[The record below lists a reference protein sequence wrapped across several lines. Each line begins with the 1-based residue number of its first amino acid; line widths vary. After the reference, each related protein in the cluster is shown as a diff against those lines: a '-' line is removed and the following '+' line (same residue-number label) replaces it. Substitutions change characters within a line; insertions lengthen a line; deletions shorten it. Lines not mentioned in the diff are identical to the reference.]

1 MKIAISVGHGEKIR
15 GASATGHDPPGL
27 DDPGCQLEGDN
38 KMAQLDRRR
47 RRMDKLFCAPE
58 CLHLD

>member
-15 GASATGHDPPGL
+15 GASATDHDPPGL
-27 DDPGCQLEGDN
+27 D

-47 RRMDKLFCAPE
+47 R
-58 CLHLD
+58 